1 MSSLNELQTKRKR
14 MKWEDSVACIKYED
28 YFKGHGENSTLKS
41 KTSRNDTF
49 ATQPR
54 PLVKW

>member
-1 MSSLNELQTKRKR
+1 

-54 PLVKW
+54 PVVKW